1 MEGYGRLLEGGLGG
15 RVWKAIGGYGRT
27 IVSYRVNREGQEGKS
42 QTNTVD
48 EYTFVYSHVLRSSD
62 AGGSHGTIYT
72 VLTSHS
78 RKIKA
83 ATVLAIL

>member
-1 MEGYGRLLEGGLGG
+1 MAVPGNSPVPIRKYTNLTLN
-15 RVWKAIGGYGRT
+15 
-27 IVSYRVNREGQEGKS
+27 SEGQEGKS

-48 EYTFVYSHVLRSSD
+48 EYTFVYSHFFRSTD
-62 AGGSHGTIYT
+62 AGYRHGTIYT

-83 ATVLAIL
+83 ATVLANL